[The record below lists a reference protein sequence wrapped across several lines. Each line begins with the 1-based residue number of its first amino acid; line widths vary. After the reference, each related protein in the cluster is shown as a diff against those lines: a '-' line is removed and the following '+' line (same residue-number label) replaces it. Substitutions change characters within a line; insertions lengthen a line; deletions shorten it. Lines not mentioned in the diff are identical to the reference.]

1 MMDNNDNDLTLR
13 VLESN
18 KLVSI
23 MAIAKTKIETTNF
36 KITICSIFLSGWNFL
51 KDMMRL
57 YIYISSATTYAIDW
71 RWKGAYEDF
80 S

>member
-1 MMDNNDNDLTLR
+1 VLKVIGMMDNNDNDLTLR

-36 KITICSIFLSGWNFL
+36 KITICSIFLSG
-51 KDMMRL
+51 
-57 YIYISSATTYAIDW
+57 
-71 RWKGAYEDF
+71 
-80 S
+80 